1 MPEIVQNITIPP
13 DSTTTTEEG
22 DAKKQKG
29 SQRLTCYA
37 WADPS
42 SVFVFDIPEK
52 VVTYFKIDRTA
63 PNAGEAKLYKPKTT
77 AKTKN
82 EKRKIFGGS
91 LQRRGR
97 KILKYITLP
106 AADKRPIPSSKE
118 GGKARKVARIRVPA
132 AMSIN
137 AICIWINGQFKEN
150 KPTYFIT
157 QSGTRVQV
165 DKAATDKAKLN
176 DIGLKG

>member
-1 MPEIVQNITIPP
+1 MAEIAPTIIIPS
-13 DSTTTTEEG
+13 DSATATEEG

-42 SVFVFDIPEK
+42 SMFVFDIPEK

-63 PNAGEAKLYKPKTT
+63 PSAGDAKLYKPKTT
-77 AKTKN
+77 AKAKN

-91 LQRRGR
+91 LKKNGR

-106 AADKRPIPSSKE
+106 SADKKPIPSAKE

-137 AICIWINGQFKEN
+137 AICIWINGQFKAN

-157 QSGTRVQV
+157 QGGTKVYI
-165 DKAATDKAKLN
+165 DKTATDKSKLN